1 MSTGPHAVVKNVAT
15 GLLLS
20 ERAVAGPRQRL
31 LSTRSEGPRES
42 ASFAD
47 LLKRHRG
54 RSGLTQQQLA
64 DFATL
69 SVRAIRDLE
78 SGRVRRPRRE
88 SVGLLADA
96 LRLRDAERQQLHAAG
111 GSPAHLRDALLGLP
125 ASSAPPALP
134 EPPAPPGTLVGR
146 EAELQVLL
154 DQVTVYGHRLV
165 SVVGISGIGKT
176 HLVLEAAR
184 VLRARG
190 WRVGWHASAGGTRCC
205 GAHPAAGPDPGGPSP
220 STADPTA
227 DLVAAIGER
236 HDLVVIDSGDASGP
250 GGVDVG
256 ELLRRCPGLH
266 VVVTGLT
273 PRYLPGERVLPLT
286 AMAVPEEAPDH
297 DHVRLAE
304 VESVALFLSHMRRSQ
319 PGFRLREDNAHAV
332 VRLCRWLDG
341 VPRALEYAAGWCL
354 VYPPELLLARAGRDF
369 SLLSSPA
376 GCGCQDLLSSVARS
390 VDIVAQSCRSVL
402 AEVGQRSLR
411 AGCETK
417 TTSIRFLLW
426 GCSSSPVRV
435 FLPPRPPGAGPGCR
449 PARPAGPRPG
459 AAGGRAPAGAL
470 HGAAA
475 GTAPASAGP
484 DSGGGP
490 GLLRLPLILP
500 TGAHSGQYVY
510 PCLVTV
516 NERA

>member
-1 MSTGPHAVVKNVAT
+1 MAPGDVRGEIDRRATVSSHSAGKNTAT
-15 GLLLS
+15 GLLLG
-20 ERAVAGPRQRL
+20 ERARGGPHRRPL
-31 LSTRSEGPRES
+31 PTPSEGPRDT
-42 ASFAD
+42 ASFAE
-47 LLKRHRG
+47 LLKNHRS
-54 RSGLTQQQLA
+54 RYGLTQQQLA

-96 LRLRDAERQQLHAAG
+96 LRLSDPERQQLHAAG
-111 GSPAHLRDALLGLP
+111 GSPSHLRDALLAKP
-125 ASSAPPALP
+125 ASAPPALP

-190 WRVGWHASAGGTRCC
+190 WRVGWHTSAGGTPCC
-205 GAHPAAGPDPGGPSP
+205 GVFPAAVPDPGGPSP
-220 STADPTA
+220 GTADATA
-227 DLVAAIGER
+227 ALVAATGDR
-236 HDLVVIDSGDASGP
+236 HDLLIIDGVDAARP

-256 ELLRRCPGLH
+256 ELLRCCPRLH

-273 PRYLPGERVLPLT
+273 PRDLPGERVLPLT
-286 AMAVPEEAPDH
+286 AMAVPEEAADY
-297 DHVRLAE
+297 DHVRLGE

-319 PGFRLREDNAHAV
+319 PGFRLREDNARAV

-341 VPRALEYAAGWCL
+341 VPRALEHAAGWGL

-376 GCGCQDLLSSVARS
+376 GCGCLDLLPSVARS
-390 VDIVAQSCRSVL
+390 VDIVAESCRLVL
-402 AEVGQRSLR
+402 AEVADRPHWTVGDLDRLVPDP
-411 AGCETK
+411 AAALHT
-417 TTSIRFLLW
+417 LLVH
-426 GCSSSPVRV
+426 GLV
-435 FLPPRPPGAGPGCR
+435 
-449 PARPAGPRPG
+449 RPAGAHLPERFT
-459 AAGGRAPAGAL
+459 ALHLVRILHARDRNPAGV
-470 HGAAA
+470 GQV
-475 GTAPASAGP
+475 AP
-484 DSGGGP
+484 DC
-490 GLLRLPLILP
+490 R
-500 TGAHSGQYVY
+500 
-510 PCLVTV
+510 
-516 NERA
+516 

>member
-1 MSTGPHAVVKNVAT
+1 MSAGPRTVGKNAAT
-15 GLLLS
+15 GLLLR
-20 ERAVAGPRQRL
+20 ERAVGGPRQRPL
-31 LSTRSEGPRES
+31 PTPQEGPRET
-42 ASFAD
+42 ASFAE

-54 RSGLTQQQLA
+54 RCGLTQQQLA

-96 LRLRDAERQQLHAAG
+96 LRLTDPERQQLHAAG
-111 GSPAHLRDALLGLP
+111 GSPADLRDALLGLP
-125 ASSAPPALP
+125 APVQPVQPALP
-134 EPPAPPGTLVGR
+134 EPPAPPGALVGR

-190 WRVGWHASAGGTRCC
+190 WLVGWHAPAGGTRCC
-205 GAHPAAGPDPGGPSP
+205 GAPPVAGPDPGGPRP
-220 STADPTA
+220 STADPTT

-236 HDLVVIDSGDASGP
+236 HGLLVIDNADASGP

-256 ELLRRCPGLH
+256 ELLRRCPGMH

-273 PRYLPGERVLPLT
+273 SRHLPGERVLPLT
-286 AMAVPEEAPDH
+286 AMAVPEEALDH
-297 DHVRLAE
+297 DHVRLGE

-332 VRLCRWLDG
+332 ARLCRWLDG
-341 VPRALEYAAGWCL
+341 VPRALEYAAGWGL

-369 SLLSSPA
+369 SLLSAPA
-376 GCGCQDLLSSVARS
+376 GCGCQDLLRSVARS
-390 VDIVAQSCRSVL
+390 VDIVDACYRLVL
-402 AEVGQRSLR
+402 AEVADRPHWTVRDLDHLVPDP
-411 AGCETK
+411 AAALHT
-417 TTSIRFLLW
+417 LLVH
-426 GCSSSPVRV
+426 GLV
-435 FLPPRPPGAGPGCR
+435 
-449 PARPAGPRPG
+449 RPAGAHLPERFT
-459 AAGGRAPAGAL
+459 ALQLVRLLLVRGRTPAGA
-470 HGAAA
+470 ARA
-475 GTAPASAGP
+475 G
-484 DSGGGP
+484 
-490 GLLRLPLILP
+490 
-500 TGAHSGQYVY
+500 
-510 PCLVTV
+510 
-516 NERA
+516 

>member
-1 MSTGPHAVVKNVAT
+1 M
-15 GLLLS
+15 
-20 ERAVAGPRQRL
+20 
-31 LSTRSEGPRES
+31 
-42 ASFAD
+42 
-47 LLKRHRG
+47 
-54 RSGLTQQQLA
+54 
-64 DFATL
+64 
-69 SVRAIRDLE
+69 
-78 SGRVRRPRRE
+78 
-88 SVGLLADA
+88 
-96 LRLRDAERQQLHAAG
+96 
-111 GSPAHLRDALLGLP
+111 
-125 ASSAPPALP
+125 
-134 EPPAPPGTLVGR
+134 
-146 EAELQVLL
+146 
-154 DQVTVYGHRLV
+154 
-165 SVVGISGIGKT
+165 
-176 HLVLEAAR
+176 
-184 VLRARG
+184 
-190 WRVGWHASAGGTRCC
+190 
-205 GAHPAAGPDPGGPSP
+205 
-220 STADPTA
+220 
-227 DLVAAIGER
+227 
-236 HDLVVIDSGDASGP
+236 
-250 GGVDVG
+250 G

-286 AMAVPEEAPDH
+286 AMAVPEEAPGH

-402 AEVGQRSLR
+402 AEVADRPHWTVGDLDHLVPDP
-411 AGCETK
+411 AAALHA
-417 TTSIRFLLW
+417 LLVH
-426 GCSSSPVRV
+426 GLVR
-435 FLPPRPPGAGPGCR
+435 PH
-449 PARPAGPRPG
+449 
-459 AAGGRAPAGAL
+459 GRAPAGAV

-475 GTAPASAGP
+475 GAAPASAGP
-484 DSGGGP
+484 ASGGGP

>member
-1 MSTGPHAVVKNVAT
+1 M
-15 GLLLS
+15 
-20 ERAVAGPRQRL
+20 
-31 LSTRSEGPRES
+31 
-42 ASFAD
+42 
-47 LLKRHRG
+47 LKRHRG
-54 RSGLTQQQLA
+54 RCGLTQQQLA

-96 LRLRDAERQQLHAAG
+96 LRLSGPERQQLHTAG
-111 GSPAHLRDALLGLP
+111 GSPADLRDTLP
-125 ASSAPPALP
+125 APAAPPALA
-134 EPPAPPGTLVGR
+134 EPPAPPGALVGR

-190 WRVGWHASAGGTRCC
+190 WRVGWYASGGGPHCC
-205 GAHPAAGPDPGGPSP
+205 GAPPAAGPGGPQP
-220 STADPTA
+220 STADPTD

-236 HDLVVIDSGDASGP
+236 HDLLVIDAGGASGP
-250 GGVDVG
+250 GGPDVG
-256 ELLRRCPGLH
+256 ELLRRCPGLR

-286 AMAVPEEAPDH
+286 AMSVPDEAPH
-297 DHVRLAE
+297 YDHVRLSE

-332 VRLCRWLDG
+332 VRLCGWLDG

-376 GCGCQDLLSSVARS
+376 GCGCQDLLASVARS
-390 VDIVAQSCRSVL
+390 VDVVAECYRLVL
-402 AEVGQRSLR
+402 AEVADRPHWTVGDLGHLVPDP
-411 AGCETK
+411 AAALHA
-417 TTSIRFLLW
+417 LLVH
-426 GCSSSPVRV
+426 GLV
-435 FLPPRPPGAGPGCR
+435 
-449 PARPAGPRPG
+449 RPAGPHLPERFT
-459 AAGGRAPAGAL
+459 ALHLVRLLHVRGRTPAGVAR
-470 HGAAA
+470 A
-475 GTAPASAGP
+475 G
-484 DSGGGP
+484 
-490 GLLRLPLILP
+490 
-500 TGAHSGQYVY
+500 
-510 PCLVTV
+510 
-516 NERA
+516 

>member
-1 MSTGPHAVVKNVAT
+1 MARGDTCGEIDRRMSVSPPTVGKNAAT
-15 GLLLS
+15 GLSLR
-20 ERAVAGPRQRL
+20 ECAVGGPRQRPVP
-31 LSTRSEGPRES
+31 TPSEGPRE
-42 ASFAD
+42 AVSFAE
-47 LLKRHRG
+47 LLKGHRR

-96 LRLRDAERQQLHAAG
+96 LRLGDPERLQLLAAG
-111 GSPAHLRDALLGLP
+111 GSPADLRVAPLELP
-125 ASSAPPALP
+125 EPSAPP

-176 HLVLEAAR
+176 HLVLEAAQ

-190 WRVGWHASAGGTRCC
+190 WRVGWHASAGDPLCR
-205 GAHPAAGPDPGGPSP
+205 GAIPAAGSGSGGPP
-220 STADPTA
+220 PGAA
-227 DLVAAIGER
+227 DLTDDLVGAIGER
-236 HDLVVIDSGDASGP
+236 HELLVIDGGDASGP
-250 GGVDVG
+250 GRVDVG
-256 ELLRRCPGLH
+256 ELLRRCPGLR

-286 AMAVPEEAPDH
+286 AMAVPEEARDY
-297 DHVRLAE
+297 DYARLSE
-304 VESVALFLSHMRRSQ
+304 VESVALFLSHMRRSR

-354 VYPPELLLARAGRDF
+354 VYPPELLLARAGRDS

-376 GCGCQDLLSSVARS
+376 GCGCQDLLRSLARS
-390 VDIVAQSCRSVL
+390 VDVVAECYGHVL
-402 AEVGQRSLR
+402 AEVADRPHWTVGDLDHLVPDPAAALHALLVHGLVRPVG
-411 AGCETK
+411 AHMPE
-417 TTSIRFLLW
+417 RFTALQLVRLLY
-426 GCSSSPVRV
+426 
-435 FLPPRPPGAGPGCR
+435 
-449 PARPAGPRPG
+449 ARD
-459 AAGGRAPAGAL
+459 RAPARVAR
-470 HGAAA
+470 A
-475 GTAPASAGP
+475 G
-484 DSGGGP
+484 
-490 GLLRLPLILP
+490 
-500 TGAHSGQYVY
+500 
-510 PCLVTV
+510 
-516 NERA
+516 

>member
-1 MSTGPHAVVKNVAT
+1 MNTGPHAVVKNVAT

-20 ERAVAGPRQRL
+20 ERAVAGSRQRL

-184 VLRARG
+184 VLRAKG

-286 AMAVPEEAPDH
+286 AMAVPEEAPGH

-402 AEVGQRSLR
+402 AEVADRPHWTVGDLDHLVPDP
-411 AGCETK
+411 AAALHA
-417 TTSIRFLLW
+417 LLVH
-426 GCSSSPVRV
+426 GLV
-435 FLPPRPPGAGPGCR
+435 
-449 PARPAGPRPG
+449 RPAGAHLPGRFTALQLVRLLHLRDRP
-459 AAGGRAPAGAL
+459 P
-470 HGAAA
+470 AAA
-475 GTAPASAGP
+475 
-484 DSGGGP
+484 
-490 GLLRLPLILP
+490 
-500 TGAHSGQYVY
+500 
-510 PCLVTV
+510 
-516 NERA
+516 RAC

>member
-1 MSTGPHAVVKNVAT
+1 MSKRLRKAAAT
-15 GLLLS
+15 GLSLR
-20 ERAVAGPRQRL
+20 ERAVGGPRW
-31 LSTRSEGPRES
+31 RSLPTPPEGPRET
-42 ASFAD
+42 ASFAE

-54 RSGLTQQQLA
+54 RFGLTQQQLA

-96 LRLRDAERQQLHAAG
+96 LRLSEPERQQLHAAG
-111 GSPAHLRDALLGLP
+111 GSPADLRDALL
-125 ASSAPPALP
+125 APPALP

-190 WRVGWHASAGGTRCC
+190 WRVGWHASAEGTHCC
-205 GAHPAAGPDPGGPSP
+205 GALPAAGPGPGGPQP
-220 STADPTA
+220 GTADPTA

-236 HDLVVIDSGDASGP
+236 HGLLVIDSGDASGP

-273 PRYLPGERVLPLT
+273 SQYLPGERVLPLT
-286 AMAVPEEAPDH
+286 AMAVPEEALDY
-297 DHVRLAE
+297 DHVRLSE

-319 PGFRLREDNAHAV
+319 PGFRLREDNAQAV

-376 GCGCQDLLSSVARS
+376 GCGCQDLLRSVARS
-390 VDIVAQSCRSVL
+390 VDIVAECHRLVL
-402 AEVGQRSLR
+402 AEVADRPHWTVGDLDHLVPEP
-411 AGCETK
+411 AAALHA
-417 TTSIRFLLW
+417 LLVH
-426 GCSSSPVRV
+426 GLV
-435 FLPPRPPGAGPGCR
+435 
-449 PARPAGPRPG
+449 RPAGAHLPERFT
-459 AAGGRAPAGAL
+459 ALQLVRLLHVRDRTPAGAVR
-470 HGAAA
+470 A
-475 GTAPASAGP
+475 G
-484 DSGGGP
+484 
-490 GLLRLPLILP
+490 
-500 TGAHSGQYVY
+500 
-510 PCLVTV
+510 
-516 NERA
+516 